1 MSLRT
6 LFAVYI
12 FGGLTFLPLL
22 LLGTLIVAYRLLPKH
37 TQTDG
42 SPASASSLGP
52 ATTKAAIDDEHSASN
67 EKSKT
72 QSDANDAAAGYF
84 AVCREYVPGGIN
96 GKPPER
102 SSPAGEVLIAES
114 PSVYQSMYR
123 SIFERGKTQVPSL
136 EGDKKDGRPVK
147 RARNVFFVV
156 LRHEHL
162 LLFDSAEQVEVRHV
176 VSLSHHRVDI
186 YGGGEAILEGDLFV
200 KRNCIRLMRRHASG
214 DPSPSSQ
221 PFYLFSDN
229 CSEKEDFYH
238 ALLRAQSTG
247 LGIDG
252 PPEPIH
258 FETAHI
264 IKLVQQL
271 HASDTDPHAR
281 WLNALIGRVFLAM
294 YKTQDVEQFIRVRID
309 RKISRIQKPTF
320 IPSVELRKI
329 TLGDAAPIFS
339 NLRLKE
345 LTVDGT
351 TTFEADVKYSGGLKI
366 EIAAVARLDLGPRI
380 RAREVSILLLGTLR
394 RLNGHIMIKIKPPPS
409 NRMWISFET
418 MPVLDL
424 NIEPVVSTRQITYG
438 VILRAIESKIREVFG
453 ETLVQPNW
461 DDIPFLNTEGREPRG
476 GIWETS
482 ESVSVMTA
490 HEPTLQSDV
499 QIVDQAFDDQEE
511 PLRRHSDAETIL
523 PLQEKT
529 KSMPALRES
538 ISHAGLSQRSLRRG
552 TAKIPRTTSV
562 SSSVSPSPAGTSY
575 SVTPEPVSPLLDL
588 ASEKPKP
595 VRSSSFAA
603 ASAPLV
609 SVDYSTFVAGL
620 QAPRGHGQRDAVDFV
635 KEVKSRSQSGAGAD
649 MHEPEEEFSREVPDQ
664 ASPSADSKPARSMA
678 ESVDESISSSSSSSS
693 SRDVLSAASLAA
705 SQKTNRLVSP
715 SVASLNSATQKA
727 KTWGWNVLNRPTTGQ
742 RPSSNGT
749 TGQDYAQSGIP
760 SSSPSGRPDPLS
772 SARTAKIPAVTKEP
786 MGRGQPLPPPGT
798 PLPGPQKSLWA
809 ASGLGLGS
817 TKRKA
822 VAPQLPPRRSDWA
835 AAAIK
840 KGNEVAGLTNGQEVI
855 DDDKETQPPTLPARP
870 QSLTLHDDSHKPETS
885 GFPSED
891 APGQTSLIPGQ
902 VPTPEHVMI
911 VTAPVEDREIQGERT
926 ESSMALDLSEADSS
940 HAGVSVS
947 EHEQEIDVNHAETSA
962 EYDTFVKE
970 LEDDKQ
976 DKPGIEASNSATN
989 ATLPDVLDG
998 DSMSSDGH
1006 TQGK

>member
-1 MSLRT
+1 MSLRA
-6 LFAVYI
+6 LLAAYI
-12 FGGLTFLPLL
+12 IGGLTFLPLL
-22 LLGTLIVAYRLLPKH
+22 LLATLAFLRLSLPKH
-37 TQTDG
+37 AQTDDPLPPVFNE
-42 SPASASSLGP
+42 SD
-52 ATTKAAIDDEHSASN
+52 ATAKAGTGAEHTDST

-72 QSDANDAAAGYF
+72 QLDTSDAAAGYF

-102 SSPAGEVLIAES
+102 SSPAGEVLSAES

-136 EGDKKDGRPVK
+136 EGDKKDGKPVK

-200 KRNCIRLMRRHASG
+200 KRNCIRLTRRQALG
-214 DPSPSSQ
+214 DTSPSSQ

-247 LGIDG
+247 LGADG
-252 PPEPIH
+252 PPQPIL

-264 IKLVQQL
+264 IKLVEQL
-271 HASDTDPHAR
+271 HASDTDKQAR

-294 YKTQDVEQFIRVRID
+294 YKTQDIEQFIRVRID

-320 IPSVELRKI
+320 IPSVALRKI

-351 TTFEADVKYSGGLKI
+351 TTFEADVKYTGGLKI

-394 RLNGHIMIKIKPPPS
+394 RLSGHIMFKIKPPPS
-409 NRMWISFET
+409 NRIWISFET
-418 MPVLDL
+418 MPHIDL
-424 NIEPVVSTRQITYG
+424 NIEPVVSSRQITYG

-482 ESVSVMTA
+482 ESISVMA
-490 HEPTLQSDV
+490 EHDAYPPSDADISDPSFDSNQEPS
-499 QIVDQAFDDQEE
+499 
-511 PLRRHSDAETIL
+511 RRHSDAETIL
-523 PLQEKT
+523 PLKEKIKT
-529 KSMPALRES
+529 MPALPNS

-552 TAKIPRTTSV
+552 IAKSSNAMSV
-562 SSSVSPSPAGTSY
+562 SSSVSPSPVGTLSPVA
-575 SVTPEPVSPLLDL
+575 SEPVSPLLDP
-588 ASEKPKP
+588 AVEKPKP
-595 VRSSSFAA
+595 ARSSSFAA
-603 ASAPLV
+603 TSASAPLV
-609 SVDYSTFVAGL
+609 SVDYSTSVPGL
-620 QAPRGHGQRDAVDFV
+620 QAPRSHGHRDAVDLV
-635 KEVKSRSQSGAGAD
+635 KEVKSRSRSTTGVDVQV
-649 MHEPEEEFSREVPDQ
+649 PEEEVPGEISDPAGDPTDPKIDSSTTEPIGVSNVASHSRE
-664 ASPSADSKPARSMA
+664 A
-678 ESVDESISSSSSSSS
+678 
-693 SRDVLSAASLAA
+693 LSAASLAA
-705 SQKTNRLVSP
+705 SNKASRLTSP

-727 KTWGWNVLNRPTTGQ
+727 KNWGWNVLNRPTAGQ
-742 RPSSNGT
+742 HRPFNNGIMT
-749 TGQDYAQSGIP
+749 QDRAQSGL
-760 SSSPSGRPDPLS
+760 SSSSTSGRGEMPLGG
-772 SARTAKIPAVTKEP
+772 RTSKTTVVIKEP

-817 TKRKA
+817 TKRKP
-822 VAPQLPPRRSDWA
+822 VVPPQLPPRRSDWA
-835 AAAIK
+835 REATEHTIESTDPRE
-840 KGNEVAGLTNGQEVI
+840 GDVMTEVDEEV
-855 DDDKETQPPTLPARP
+855 QPPSLPVRP
-870 QSLTLHDDSHKPETS
+870 QSSAAEDDMHRSDLPGLAAEHALDHGESDSDKAS
-885 GFPSED
+885 RSED
-891 APGQTSLIPGQ
+891 VLVIAAPAEDQGTLAEQAVLAATIDAPRPEHLDSGSQNEEQ
-902 VPTPEHVMI
+902 VPEVGTVGTYETLIMGSDG
-911 VTAPVEDREIQGERT
+911 VEERQ
-926 ESSMALDLSEADSS
+926 S
-940 HAGVSVS
+940 
-947 EHEQEIDVNHAETSA
+947 
-962 EYDTFVKE
+962 
-970 LEDDKQ
+970 
-976 DKPGIEASNSATN
+976 GIEALPSA
-989 ATLPDVLDG
+989 ADAVLSDVPDTV
-998 DSMSSDGH
+998 SSISDDHG
-1006 TQGK
+1006 QGK